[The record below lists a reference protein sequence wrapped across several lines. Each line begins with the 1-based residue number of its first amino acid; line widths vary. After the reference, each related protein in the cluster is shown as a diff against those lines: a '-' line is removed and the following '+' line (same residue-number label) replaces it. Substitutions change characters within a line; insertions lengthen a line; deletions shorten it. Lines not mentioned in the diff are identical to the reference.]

1 MVIQHNLTAM
11 NSNRQ
16 LGLTTGIQAKSSEK
30 LSSGYKIN
38 RAADDAAGL
47 AISEKMRRQI
57 RGLHQG
63 SENVQ
68 DGISMLQTAEGAL
81 AEVHDMLQRMNELSV
96 KAGNDTLVSSDRQYI
111 QQEIDALISEIDRV
125 GISTTFNDRHILGD
139 IHVVAPKYKKMTDL
153 VKCSAA
159 DSGYL
164 SEAYE
169 KGGRFYPAATL
180 DFSGV
185 GKDDI
190 DILNDKGFSF
200 ICPMGCGETFKFTF
214 KSDTNENSFEGS
226 TTIGSGTHHFTLGIA
241 DCENGTDIVNK
252 MFDYIVEKFG
262 AQQGLTPGA
271 DSLKVA
277 HDNIMEKTGGA
288 AFVIYAPGEG
298 QATEAAAKNY
308 FKSLHDSGSNRA
320 KVDCSSLSGDVIDN
334 ENRDLWIQAGADKGD
349 GMYVTIPR
357 INGETVGVRSVDVT
371 TGSSARSAIDTVK
384 KGIEYISKERATL
397 GAQQNRLEHT
407 YKNVTNVEENT
418 TAAESRIRDTDMA
431 DEMVRYSNNNILAQ
445 AGQAM
450 LAQANQTNQGV
461 LSLLQ

>member
-1 MVIQHNLTAM
+1 MVVQHNLTAM

-111 QQEIDALISEIDRV
+111 QQEIKALISEIDRV

-139 IHVVAPKYKKMTDL
+139 ITGKAPKYTKLSDI
-153 VKCSAA
+153 VKSSAA
-159 DSGYL
+159 ESGYL

-169 KGGRFYPAATL
+169 KGGSYYPAASL

-185 GKDDI
+185 NEDNIKYLDDR
-190 DILNDKGFSF
+190 GFSF
-200 ICPMGCGETFKFTF
+200 VCPQGCRETFEFTF
-214 KSDTNENSFEGS
+214 KAGTDQNSFDGVDHVQQ
-226 TTIGSGTHHFTLGIA
+226 GATHHFYIGIA
-241 DCENGTDIVNK
+241 DCTNGQDIVDK
-252 MFDYIVEKFG
+252 MFDYILEVFQISSGSSSIE
-262 AQQGLTPGA
+262 
-271 DSLKVA
+271 VA
-277 HDNIMEKTGGA
+277 HDNTLDKTGNASFVVYSPQGA
-288 AFVIYAPGEG
+288 S
-298 QATEAAAKNY
+298 ATPEAAKTRYKAA
-308 FKSLHDSGSNRA
+308 HDRGSING
-320 KVDCSSLSGDVIDN
+320 KVDCSSFNDEIAEED
-334 ENRDLWIQAGADKGD
+334 RRLWIQAGADKGD

-371 TGSSARSAIDTVK
+371 TGPSARSSIDTVK
-384 KGIEYISKERATL
+384 KSIEYISKERANL
-397 GAQQNRLEHT
+397 GAQQNRMEHT

>member
-1 MVIQHNLTAM
+1 
-11 NSNRQ
+11 
-16 LGLTTGIQAKSSEK
+16 
-30 LSSGYKIN
+30 
-38 RAADDAAGL
+38 
-47 AISEKMRRQI
+47 
-57 RGLHQG
+57 
-63 SENVQ
+63 
-68 DGISMLQTAEGAL
+68 
-81 AEVHDMLQRMNELSV
+81 
-96 KAGNDTLVSSDRQYI
+96 
-111 QQEIDALISEIDRV
+111 
-125 GISTTFNDRHILGD
+125 
-139 IHVVAPKYKKMTDL
+139 
-153 VKCSAA
+153 
-159 DSGYL
+159 
-164 SEAYE
+164 
-169 KGGRFYPAATL
+169 
-180 DFSGV
+180 
-185 GKDDI
+185 
-190 DILNDKGFSF
+190 
-200 ICPMGCGETFKFTF
+200 MGCGETFKFTF